1 MIGSSR
7 ALRVW
12 AYPQGADL
20 RKGFDGLS
28 ALVSH
33 QLGKDALSGECFL
46 FVNRQRTRAKV
57 LLWDGTGLCLY
68 HKRLE
73 AGRFAPLWRPG
84 GGAGAVQ
91 LTMSELGL
99 YLEGCELVGRRSLS
113 PPAFALAGRGA
124 PT

>member
-12 AYPQGADL
+12 AYPQVADL

-33 QLGKDALSGECFL
+33 QLGKDPLSGECFL
-46 FVNRQRTRAKV
+46 FVNRQRTRSKV

-73 AGRFAPLWRPG
+73 QGRFAPLWRTE
-84 GGAGAVQ
+84 GGAVK

-113 PPAFALAGRGA
+113 PPAFELRGRAA
-124 PT
+124 PS